1 MRAGVSVERRRAM
14 PFILGGLMFLAFIAV
29 VLTRDQFHTER
40 FYSDALRAY
49 DVSADV
55 FVGGRQLSVRAG
67 TTSLNGVPVTGASS
81 REAVRLAYARTLA
94 ERNPLFAFPGTSPS
108 DLAYAVDELQATA
121 NQLAN
126 LQHDTEHA
134 ELIRTALYPIDFLRK
149 AGVAETARL
158 EFIAHTDS
166 ENEKGYERAVRKEVD
181 AYLSD
186 LRTFRNAI
194 TTVVPDGTP
203 AYIAAGKIV
212 SKTTILAA
220 LSTLEAELRA
230 TMQIFNTRMQCL
242 RGFVARCNLQ
252 DLALPSLKVPESG
265 HIDEKSIARAREIQ
279 SLYAAMRDDAQLKVL
294 PLIVLSESACFKD
307 VPSPPI
313 FFVTESTVLSEAPP
327 YVEPVFV
334 GDIRFIRTD
343 EYENVP
349 FYQGLRSHGIDFVF
363 SPPLLH
369 YECTD
374 EARDATAVRS
384 TRMILGASSSSVVYQ
399 ADAIRTAHANA
410 VSGDPTSIARAL
422 AIKYNSTQF
431 DQSIRDITWTEQKNL
446 NSRKQGLNPGLDT
459 VNMFV
464 SRSGFTS
471 LFATHNS
478 SFISGNR
485 ALFPASF
492 IPTSE
497 QPYLYD
503 SQISSGAQKL
513 KLRRDMKEYFLL
525 HLRGL
530 LLYK

>member
-1 MRAGVSVERRRAM
+1 MSFVIGALI
-14 PFILGGLMFLAFIAV
+14 FLGLIV
-29 VLTRDQFHTER
+29 VLLTRNQSHGEQF
-40 FYSDALRAY
+40 FSDALRTY

-55 FVGGRQLSVRAG
+55 FVDGRKLSVRAG
-67 TTSLNGVPVTGASS
+67 TTSHNGVPVTGASS

-108 DLAYAVDELQATA
+108 DLAYAVDELQVTA
-121 NQLAN
+121 NQLAG
-126 LQHDTEHA
+126 LQQDNEHA
-134 ELIRTALYPIDFLRK
+134 ALIRTSLYPVDFLRK
-149 AGVAETARL
+149 AGLAETARL

-166 ENEKGYERAVRKEVD
+166 QRAQEYEQAVRAETD

-186 LRTFRNAI
+186 LHTFRDALSK
-194 TTVVPDGTP
+194 VVPDSTQ

-212 SKTTILAA
+212 SKSTILAA
-220 LSTLEAELRA
+220 LRILEAELRTSIDLFDA
-230 TMQIFNTRMQCL
+230 RILCL
-242 RGFVARCNLQ
+242 RGVVERCNPH
-252 DLALPSLKVPESG
+252 DLSLPDLHVPESG
-265 HIDEKSIARAREIQ
+265 HLDDKSIARAREIQ
-279 SLYAAMRDDAQLKVL
+279 SLYAEMRDDAHLKEI
-294 PLIVLSESACFKD
+294 PLIVLSESSCLRD

-313 FFVTESTVLSEAPP
+313 FFVTESKVVSGAPP

-334 GDIRFIRTD
+334 GDIRFIRID

-349 FYQGLRSHGIDFVF
+349 FYQGLRSHGIDYVF

-384 TRMILGASSSSVVYQ
+384 TRMVLGASPSSVVYQ
-399 ADAIRTAHANA
+399 ADAIRTARANV
-410 VSGDPTSIARAL
+410 VSGDPTSITRAL

-446 NSRKQGLNPGLDT
+446 NSLKQGLKPGLD
-459 VNMFV
+459 VINLFV

-478 SFISGNR
+478 SFFPGSL
-485 ALFPASF
+485 ALFPASL
-492 IPTSE
+492 IPPSE

-513 KLRRDMKEYFLL
+513 KLRQDMEEYFLL